1 MIPNL
6 IDIILVMLRPSFI
19 VRIDTANCINRTNK
33 DYDIFR
39 NYQKS
44 VIKDKSSCE
53 QHADG
58 IQSYLILLKPS
69 FIHLTSTRPS
79 VGISEGLPVISL
91 FMANLARF
99 SAVFTTFLNQKLHWL
114 PQVSMLHGYTTVQS
128 LITLFPLLI
137 QRANEFWSA

>member
-69 FIHLTSTRPS
+69 LMHLTSTQPS
-79 VGISEGLPVISL
+79 VGISEDLPIKSPL
-91 FMANLARF
+91 TANLARF
-99 SAVFTTFLNQKLHWL
+99 PAVFTTFLHFLAQIR
-114 PQVSMLHGYTTVQS
+114 PQ
-128 LITLFPLLI
+128 
-137 QRANEFWSA
+137 N

>member
-69 FIHLTSTRPS
+69 LMHLTSARPS
-79 VGISEGLPVISL
+79 IGISEDLPIKSPL
-91 FMANLARF
+91 TANLARF
-99 SAVFTTFLNQKLHWL
+99 PAVFTTFLHFLAQIR
-114 PQVSMLHGYTTVQS
+114 PQ
-128 LITLFPLLI
+128 
-137 QRANEFWSA
+137 N